1 MTTIE
6 NRQTIF
12 ATKSTINFDPPYPSK
27 QIPACTISERPMLHR
42 ENKSHILKI
51 HNLNVIQDLF
61 WYPHKG
67 FSKVKLFRPHTD
79 IRNVGNKCTVGLN
92 QVRAVV

>member
-61 WYPHKG
+61 WYPT
-67 FSKVKLFRPHTD
+67 KVSPKSSSLDLTLTSGTLVT
-79 IRNVGNKCTVGLN
+79 NAL
-92 QVRAVV
+92 